1 MTRARHIATAALA
14 LAFSASLLAQQ
25 PAAPAAAPPADLL
38 NGLSAIWNRIDPVG
52 SGSYDRIPI
61 AEPELRPEY
70 KAKIPAEAYDG
81 FGPPPPGWVPP
92 PYDIR
97 NQSTGPAR
105 CAVGGG
111 GGGVD
116 VNSAGM
122 ALMASKD
129 LVLMLRDGGQ
139 GARQIY
145 VDGRTFP
152 ERLTGLY
159 SIGRWENGAL
169 VVKTRGFTAGG
180 VGFDRS
186 YGRGYR
192 ETTTEV
198 TETMRPSADGKRLVI
213 TYTYEDPKVFVKPW
227 VFDLNFE
234 RLPADQWSFESW
246 CDSREWIAANPPARP
261 ANAPGG
267 TAGAR

>member
-1 MTRARHIATAALA
+1 MMSRTRSIATAAFVLMLGA
-14 LAFSASLLAQQ
+14 GVLAQQ
-25 PAAPAAAPPADLL
+25 PAAPAAPPPELL

-61 AEPELRPEY
+61 ADPELRPEY
-70 KAKIPAEAYDG
+70 KAKLPVEAYDG

-92 PYDIR
+92 KYDIR

-105 CAVGGG
+105 CAVGGGGVGGG

-145 VDGRTFP
+145 VDGRSFP
-152 ERLTGLY
+152 ERFTGLY

-180 VGFDRS
+180 VGLDRS
-186 YGRGYR
+186 YGRGWR
-192 ETTTEV
+192 EPTTEV
-198 TETMRPSADGKRLVI
+198 TETMRPSADGKRLVV

-227 VFDLNFE
+227 VFELNFE
-234 RLPADQWSFESW
+234 RLPVDQWSFESW
-246 CDSREWIAANPPARP
+246 CDSREWIAANP
-261 ANAPGG
+261 AP
-267 TAGAR
+267 R